1 MDVKEMEPK
10 IWTRDAADYRFVLSA
25 TILNTEH
32 KKKKKIISLKLSNLS
47 GW

>member
-32 KKKKKIISLKLSNLS
+32 KKKIISLKLSNLS